1 MTRYITLAI
10 VAMLLV
16 TTAVAK
22 EKTQFNVDIFCG
34 WDNHY
39 RPMQWTPIEIGIST
53 NLTEDRLNTE
63 IVFSARQDGMNTMNI
78 THECVLI
85 PDLPLNLPL
94 VTKFAFGADK
104 CTLAIID
111 KDSRRKYFQDDFSL
125 WTAQN
130 TNRLMTVLN
139 RSDFLAG
146 LIGSRKFSILKLP
159 ESSVSRIAQQ
169 PGKVFVAPKYAKMA
183 PWDWTGYSSLDI
195 LVLYNPDW
203 DIFNQHQIHALT
215 QWLANGGNLLIVLGT
230 NPFPRDSELA
240 KLLPF
245 EPQQGG
251 TELTIESQLLSRLS
265 LNSEQ
270 AVTAVCNPLKQK
282 PDARFCRSWNN
293 QSDRT
298 LFATGYA
305 GFGRVGIL
313 AFDPAI
319 LSDQVNTDPAR
330 FWVKLISDII
340 TCGDEKITVKTPVN
354 EVSKR
359 TNKYAL
365 IADSVHPDDGPGG
378 IKMTL
383 EGLTPGN
390 YKINTYHN
398 ALTHAFGSIN
408 ILVNGDIQKDN
419 FFQSGVW
426 EEDDVSKAE
435 IKFLVTES
443 GKTEIEFRPHPSST
457 SPRAALSGF
466 ELTKQE
472 NQNPQKKQN
481 VLNVDFGTTGQTVAK
496 GFVGL
501 GTPRGSRTRDAKAR
515 RIELRK
521 SFNSSDGL
529 PEGITITLETQKKN
543 DNLEFTITHP
553 MPQRNQRRPRTR
565 TSQNIASTLT
575 RTIEYQTEPQLDLE
589 QQRSQRRGR
598 GFFTGFAQAG
608 LNAVMEHLYHIAQMK
623 PLSIWWVIL
632 LLTML
637 AILLGPVDYL
647 VLKRLDRL
655 PMTWL
660 TCAMWIALFTVG
672 AYYGVQAIRG
682 GEMQLRAVSVVDAV
696 DANSP
701 IFSTTY
707 SGLFA
712 PYSADYKLD
721 GLKSNQWWSAISPA
735 ADNMYQAMPSIVSR
749 DIYCFQHDGGNIP
762 YSLPINIWTMQCL
775 LTESSID
782 TFPFSATFSRH
793 FDNIKLTI
801 TNLSDHPI
809 TGGFVLLDHE
819 NMIKFRT
826 VGAHATKEFSSE
838 SIEESIVKKTLRRAN
853 NNQPYIR
860 FNGSFQIEKALF
872 AQGSLQ
878 RTRAIQ
884 RYLDDG
890 AAVICAHYENLP
902 FPFEVKGRSY
912 TSTHQQIARLVVFPE
927 DNSKIQNTE
936 NRKVSM
942 K

>member
-10 VAMLLV
+10 VAMLLLS
-16 TTAVAK
+16 TAVAK
-22 EKTQFNVDIFCG
+22 EKPQFNVDIFCG

-53 NLTEDRLNTE
+53 NLTEALNTE

-78 THECVLI
+78 AHECVLT

-94 VTKFAFGADK
+94 VTKFAYGADK

-139 RSDFLAG
+139 RSDFLVG

-159 ESSVSRIAQQ
+159 ESSVSRITQQ
-169 PGKVFVAPKYAKMA
+169 PGKVFVAPKYARMA
-183 PWDWTGYSSLDI
+183 PWDWTGYCSLDI

-203 DIFNQHQIHALT
+203 DIFNQHQIHAIT
-215 QWLANGGNLLIVLGT
+215 QWLANGGNLLIILGT
-230 NPFPRDSELA
+230 NPFPHDSELA
-240 KLLPF
+240 RLLPF
-245 EPQQGG
+245 ESQQGG
-251 TELTIESQLLSRLS
+251 TELSIESRLFSRLS
-265 LNSEQ
+265 LNSAQ
-270 AVTAVCNPLKQK
+270 AVTAVCNPLRQK

-313 AFDPAI
+313 AFDPTM
-319 LSDQVNTDPAR
+319 LSDQVDTDPAR
-330 FWVKLISDII
+330 FWIKLISNII
-340 TCGDEKITVKTPVN
+340 TCGDESETFEPPVN
-354 EVSKR
+354 KVSRR
-359 TNKYAL
+359 TNKNAL

-383 EGLTPGN
+383 EGLKPGN
-390 YKINTYHN
+390 YKIITYHN
-398 ALTHAFGSIN
+398 RPYQAFGRIN
-408 ILVNGDIQKDN
+408 ILVNGDIQKN
-419 FFQSGVW
+419 NLHQSNVW
-426 EEDDVSKAE
+426 NEDDVSKAE
-435 IKFLVTES
+435 MKFLVTEN

-457 SPRAALSGF
+457 SPRAALCGF
-466 ELTKQE
+466 ELTKQD
-472 NQNPQKKQN
+472 NQNPQKQQN
-481 VLNVDFGTTGQTVAK
+481 VLAVDFGATGQTVAK

-501 GTPRGSRTRDAKAR
+501 GAPRGLRSRDARAR
-515 RIELRK
+515 RIESRK

-529 PEGITITLETQKKN
+529 PEGITITLETTKTN
-543 DNLEFTITHP
+543 DDLEFTITHP
-553 MPQRNQRRPRTR
+553 MPQRNQRRARTR
-565 TSQNIASTLT
+565 SPHDMVTSLT
-575 RTIEYQTEPQLDLE
+575 RTIEYQTNPQLDTE
-589 QQRSQRRGR
+589 QQRFQRRGR

-608 LNAVMEHLYHIAQMK
+608 LNAVMEHLYSIAQMK
-623 PLSIWWVIL
+623 PFSIWWIIL
-632 LLTML
+632 LLTVL

-682 GEMQLRAVSVVDAV
+682 GTMQLRAVSVVDAV
-696 DANSP
+696 DTNSP

-707 SGLFA
+707 SGIFA
-712 PYSADYKLD
+712 PYSADYQLD

-735 ADNMYQAMPSIVSR
+735 AEHMYRGMPSIVSR

-782 TFPFSATFSRH
+782 TFPFSATFSRQ

-801 TNLSDHPI
+801 TNLSDHRI
-809 TGGFVLLDHE
+809 TGGFVLLDRE
-819 NMIKFRT
+819 NMIRFQT
-826 VGAHATKEFSSE
+826 VGPHATKEFSSE
-838 SIEESIVKKTLRRAN
+838 STEESIVKKILRHAN

-860 FNGSFQIEKALF
+860 FSGSFQIEKAFF

-878 RTRAIQ
+878 RTRAMQ
-884 RYLDDG
+884 TYLEEG
-890 AAVICAHYENLP
+890 AVVICARYDDVPL
-902 FPFEVKGRSY
+902 PFEVKGRSY

-927 DNSKIQNTE
+927 DNSKTQNTE